1 MIRYKLLICKKLKS
15 RYRKICTLENWNT
28 YVYEK
33 KIKTTM
39 KNATAYFDGI
49 DKSVINK
56 NIDSAK

>member
-1 MIRYKLLICKKLKS
+1 MYMK
-15 RYRKICTLENWNT
+15 
-28 YVYEK
+28 K

-49 DKSVINK
+49 DKSVISK

>member
-1 MIRYKLLICKKLKS
+1 MYMK
-15 RYRKICTLENWNT
+15 
-28 YVYEK
+28 K

-56 NIDSAK
+56 NIDSAKQNKTYTSLILVEKKTEVQRTIFKNLK